1 MAIEIV
7 SKPMDNEIR
16 AEFPNAYLKIHDVEI
31 RISSAEAW
39 IRILV
44 FASREAR
51 SIGDACSIKKTTKKV
66 PLSELKTTSL
76 DKNAILSAA
85 YEWIKAQPEFQGVD
99 V

>member
-7 SKPMDNEIR
+7 SNAMDNEIR
-16 AEFPNAYLKIHDVEI
+16 ANFPNAYLKIHDVEI

-51 SIGDACSIKKTTKKV
+51 SMTDACSIKKMTKKI

-76 DKNAILSAA
+76 DKNSILAAA
-85 YEWIKAQPEFQGVD
+85 YEWIKSQPEFQGID